1 VRTSPPLY
9 SQPRRTEN
17 EVDRSIRLQLGKL
30 FAQEP
35 DLGGGGITFDV
46 ENGNVTLKG
55 EVDSEAQ
62 RRKARDI
69 AMDIPGVRSVA
80 NAVRVHSDN

>member
-1 VRTSPPLY
+1 
-9 SQPRRTEN
+9 
-17 EVDRSIRLQLGKL
+17 VDRSIRLQLGKL

-35 DLGGGGITFDV
+35 DLKRHSITFDV

-55 EVDSEAQ
+55 DVDSEVQ

-80 NAVRVHSDN
+80 NAVRVSE